1 MNFIHEHKARSCR
14 RMTLAAR
21 AACDHLWQ
29 DEYRRAAE
37 DIIAR
42 AAAGET
48 WCQVKVPQFCDSEM
62 RQWYEWVLATGSWA
76 GFERRPGGTAG
87 TGYDVIFWEK
97 PPPGVVVPERGS
109 SGTTSASDWLDVDD

>member
-1 MNFIHEHKARSCR
+1 MTWWTERKARQCNEETAR
-14 RMTLAAR
+14 VR

-37 DIIAR
+37 DIVQQ

-48 WCQVKVPQFCDSEM
+48 WCQVKVPQFCDREM
-62 RQWYEWVLATGSWA
+62 REWYEWVLATGSWA

-87 TGYDVIFWEK
+87 SSYDVIFWEK

-109 SGTTSASDWLDVDD
+109 SGTTSASDWPDVDD